1 MHNDIK
7 PLIGPSSLHDTV
19 PDIVDTETDNVESVP
34 DIVELTV
41 VEVLV
46 DFRKRAAGHWY
57 CARSSLKGSKD
68 HIMHNITHD
77 T

>member
-7 PLIGPSSLHDTV
+7 PISSPVSLHDTV
-19 PDIVDTETDNVESVP
+19 PDIVDNEPENVVIIPDNVESVP

-46 DFRKRAAGHWY
+46 DFRKRAAGH
-57 CARSSLKGSKD
+57 
-68 HIMHNITHD
+68 
-77 T
+77 